1 MNCSCNNSSCNDS
14 SCLYKNI
21 PGIIQSANILNVEDP
36 ATYIRNRTKSK
47 FKITEEECAILERMK
62 NSQDMTEYKEYLLR
76 PSNYLNTCDYIY
88 IICPNCD
95 HKIHCSLSI
104 VPPSAH
110 SANAVPSANAISSSD
125 LIPCANAVPSAN
137 AVPNK
142 ESICC
147 SNYMNNKIHDPLCM
161 YYKEN

>member
-1 MNCSCNNSSCNDS
+1 MKCSCNNSSCEACS
-14 SCLYKNI
+14 YKNVSV
-21 PGIIQSANILNVEDP
+21 IIQSANLLNIEDP
-36 ATYIRNRTKSK
+36 ATYIRNHTKST

-62 NSQDMTEYKEYLLR
+62 ISQDMTEYKEYLLK
-76 PSNYLNTCDYIY
+76 PSHYLNTCNYIY

-95 HKIHCSLSI
+95 HKIHCSLSV

-110 SANAVPSANAISSSD
+110 SADAMPSADAI
-125 LIPCANAVPSAN
+125 PS
-137 AVPNK
+137 K
-142 ESICC
+142 ESLCC

>member
-1 MNCSCNNSSCNDS
+1 MNCSCNNSSCP
-14 SCLYKNI
+14 YKNI
-21 PGIIQSANILNVEDP
+21 PSIIQSANLLNVEDP

-76 PSNYLNTCDYIY
+76 PSHYLNTCDYIY

-95 HKIHCSLSI
+95 HKIHCSLSV
-104 VPPSAH
+104 VPPCAD
-110 SANAVPSANAISSSD
+110 AVPSAHALPSADAIRSSD
-125 LIPCANAVPSAN
+125 LIPSA
-137 AVPNK
+137 

-147 SNYMNNKIHDPLCM
+147 SNYMNNKIHDHQCM